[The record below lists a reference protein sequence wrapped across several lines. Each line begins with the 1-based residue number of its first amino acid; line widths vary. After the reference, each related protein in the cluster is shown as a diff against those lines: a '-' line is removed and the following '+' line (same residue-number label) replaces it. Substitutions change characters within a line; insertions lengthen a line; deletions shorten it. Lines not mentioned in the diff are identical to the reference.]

1 MSWLGSIKHTQGET
15 WGGTQVDLNIYKAIS
30 VLGGFFGLDHFFLR
44 SPKSGVVKFL
54 VNLCTFGFWYMYDLI
69 QIFTDSE
76 QIKKFGLT
84 IPLAGPSGIGAGMFH
99 GDGLSRAAKTTPNP
113 YIFLA
118 FAALAWVPFGL
129 SHFIAGD
136 FYGGAAKF
144 FITFSPLFIMGFLWS
159 FYTMFNVIS
168 NTPGI
173 LTKGTDRFFPATLFM
188 NSNGEAPNIMIPVKE
203 EEQSSGF
210 AEMLT
215 GLTGLLGPFEK
226 PILQAVVGAG
236 EVGINAAENVK
247 SVTDLVTE
255 TVPLQTGGAL
265 SNSSTLI
272 FLGLSSMI
280 LFGSLVLTAVRYS
293 RTKKSTDSTNDVPPE
308 ISDEPPPGSA
318 VF

>member
-1 MSWLGSIKHTQGET
+1 MSWLGSIKHTQGQT

-30 VLGGFFGLDHFFLR
+30 IFGGFFGLDHFFLR
-44 SPKSGVVKFL
+44 SPKSGVLKFL
-54 VNLCTFGFWYMYDLI
+54 VNLFTFGFWYMYDIL
-69 QIFTDSE
+69 QIFTDSD

-99 GDGLSRAAKTTPNP
+99 GDGLSRAAKITPNP
-113 YIFLA
+113 IVFLA

-159 FYTMFNVIS
+159 FYTMYNVIS

-173 LTKGTDRFFPATLFM
+173 LTKGVDRFFPATLFM
-188 NSNGEAPNIMIPVKE
+188 DTNGAAPNIMIPIKE
-203 EEQSSGF
+203 EPSSGF

-215 GLTGLLGPFEK
+215 GFTALLGPFEK

-247 SVTDLVTE
+247 SVADLAT
-255 TVPLQTGGAL
+255 TAAPLQTGGAL
-265 SNSSTLI
+265 SNSSSMV
-272 FLGLSSMI
+272 FLALAGSI
-280 LFGSLVLTAVRYS
+280 LFGSLVLTALRYS
-293 RTKKSTDSTNDVPPE
+293 RTKKTTDSTNDVPPE
-308 ISDEPPPGSA
+308 INDEPPPGSG

>member
-1 MSWLGSIKHTQGET
+1 MSWIGPIKHTQGQT
-15 WGGTQVDLNIYKAIS
+15 WGGTQIDLNIYKAIS
-30 VLGGFFGLDHFFLR
+30 ILGGFFGLDHFFLR
-44 SPKSGVVKFL
+44 SPKSGVLKLL
-54 VNLCTFGFWYMYDLI
+54 VNLFTFGFWYMYDIL
-69 QIFTDSE
+69 QIFTDSD

-84 IPLAGPSGIGAGMFH
+84 IPLMGPSGIGAGIFH
-99 GDGLSRAAKTTPNP
+99 SEGLSPAAKTKPNP
-113 YIFLA
+113 LIFLA

-144 FITFSPLFIMGFLWS
+144 FITFSPIFFMGFIWN
-159 FYTMFNVIS
+159 FYTMYNVIS
-168 NTPGI
+168 NTPDI

-188 NSNGEAPNIMIPVKE
+188 NATGAAPNIMIPVKE
-203 EEQSSGF
+203 EPSGGF
-210 AEMLT
+210 AEMMT
-215 GLTGLLGPFEK
+215 GFTALLGPFEK

-247 SVTDLVTE
+247 SATDLVTE

-265 SNSSTLI
+265 SNSS
-272 FLGLSSMI
+272 SMVFFALAGSI

-293 RTKKSTDSTNDVPPE
+293 RTKKTTDSTNDVPPE
-308 ISDEPPPGSA
+308 INDEPPPGSA